1 MPPAVLVNRK
11 KVCYLTLRSAA
22 PVSCGR
28 FPGET
33 PNNVLFT

>member
-1 MPPAVLVNRK
+1 MPLAVLVNRK
-11 KVCYLTLRSAA
+11 KVCYQTPRSAA

-33 PNNVLFT
+33 PNNVFIT